1 MLRQRLNNMKDV
13 KKGAH
18 TTNECGCE
26 CSVCNRV
33 LDQDFMTC
41 QAHVKAYKGVTIL

>member
-1 MLRQRLNNMKDV
+1 MRDV

-33 LDQDFMTC
+33 FDQDSMTC
-41 QAHVKAYKGVTIL
+41 QGLQRSDYVVGGMSMP